1 MRYSMSRS
9 LCYKSLTA
17 RLDSVT
23 KRGDKAHYERIHATM
38 TGAYMEPE
46 TGDLNAAR
54 SNIADI
60 RSMATPVQHS
70 VLFNRR
76 GSAEQV
82 LLCIYHYDDIRQLHL
97 VVFEGDPAFPTI
109 TQEIKLSYEE
119 AKLLRDF
126 LNRPE
131 IVAIVNES

>member
-1 MRYSMSRS
+1 
-9 LCYKSLTA
+9 
-17 RLDSVT
+17 
-23 KRGDKAHYERIHATM
+23 M

-54 SNIADI
+54 SKIADI

-70 VLFNRR
+70 LLFNRR
-76 GSAEQV
+76 GSDEQV
-82 LLCIYHYDDIRQLHL
+82 LLCMYHYDDVQQLHL
-97 VVFEGDPAFPTI
+97 VVFEGDPAFPKI

-131 IVAIVNES
+131 IVAIVAGQ

>member
-1 MRYSMSRS
+1 
-9 LCYKSLTA
+9 
-17 RLDSVT
+17 
-23 KRGDKAHYERIHATM
+23 M

-46 TGDLNAAR
+46 TGDLNAAQ
-54 SNIADI
+54 SKIADI

-70 VLFNRR
+70 LLFNRR
-76 GSAEQV
+76 GSDEQV
-82 LLCIYHYDDIRQLHL
+82 LLCMYHYDDVQQLHL
-97 VVFEGDPAFPTI
+97 VVFEGDPAFPNI

-131 IVAIVNES
+131 IVAILDGQ